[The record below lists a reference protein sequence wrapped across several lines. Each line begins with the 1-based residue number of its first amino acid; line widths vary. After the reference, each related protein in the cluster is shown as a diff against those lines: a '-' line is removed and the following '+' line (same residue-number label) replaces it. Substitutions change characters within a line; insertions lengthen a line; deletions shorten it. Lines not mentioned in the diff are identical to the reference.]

1 MRTENGTDKMFP
13 VNYKE
18 VSSGRKPEQNIH
30 LKAGDTI
37 VVP

>member
-1 MRTENGTDKMFP
+1 MKYPF
-13 VNYKE
+13 NYKK
-18 VSSGRKPEQNIH
+18 VISGKKPEQNIV